1 MSERQSLFRRLRAKL
16 KQERS
21 LRRKRDLRISELSYQ
36 LRDEERKSLDLKW
49 RLERVVK
56 ATAERH
62 SLSDTIT
69 LCVQVDR
76 KAASQFPAI
85 WEEATRQLGE
95 SISKEMSRN
104 H

>member
-1 MSERQSLFRRLRAKL
+1 M
-16 KQERS
+16 
-21 LRRKRDLRISELSYQ
+21 RRKRDLRISELSYQ

-62 SLSDTIT
+62 FPGDTIT

-76 KAASQFPAI
+76 KTASKFPAI

-95 SISKEMSRN
+95 SIRKEMSRN
-104 H
+104 Y